1 MGARERQA
9 EEETSTPA
17 EPARAAPAAA
27 PFALTPA
34 ALAATPG
41 LSNQAVAGV
50 VARQYHGSSYARHGP
65 ELDERRQAITPQ
77 SRLGETEAH
86 LAGEMATSIAWIG
99 DAATKIYALIEDARK
114 ADKEGK
120 SFFGDNT
127 LEMTQRLT
135 QIAEALNKLQIGF
148 RATHAKIKDANASL
162 ERFEEMDKATQT
174 LTLVVNGL
182 ATLKSGAETNAKLQ
196 AFQAKPDAKSA
207 EAWAD
212 SVVDTFDNFGKVV
225 GAIPF
230 PPGLGFIP
238 DLWQGLLSAPKSYV
252 GFFKGTMKVRYGELD
267 RAIGRTEDYHQFLRT
282 GETVVWKGPACPMV
296 QDAWFFDQNLQNWM
310 VQLQKDKGFGATD
323 LYVYAPRELATL
335 LLDRLQGSSQSEET
349 KTRWGGWLASRAK

>member
-1 MGARERQA
+1 
-9 EEETSTPA
+9 
-17 EPARAAPAAA
+17 
-27 PFALTPA
+27 
-34 ALAATPG
+34 
-41 LSNQAVAGV
+41 
-50 VARQYHGSSYARHGP
+50 
-65 ELDERRQAITPQ
+65 
-77 SRLGETEAH
+77 
-86 LAGEMATSIAWIG
+86 MATSVAWIG

-127 LEMTQRLT
+127 LEMTQRLA

-162 ERFEEMDKATQT
+162 ERFEEMDKATLT

-182 ATLKSGAETNAKLQ
+182 ATPGVGRRDRREAAGVE
-196 AFQAKPDAKSA
+196 AKPDAKSA

-212 SVVDTFDNFGKVV
+212 SVVDASTTSARSSVRSRSHPGSASSRTCGKGSCPPPSPTSGSSKGHDE
-225 GAIPF
+225 GALRGAGP
-230 PPGLGFIP
+230 
-238 DLWQGLLSAPKSYV
+238 
-252 GFFKGTMKVRYGELD
+252 RD
-267 RAIGRTEDYHQFLRT
+267 RADQDYHQFLRT

-349 KTRWGGWLASRAK
+349 KPAGAGGSPRGRSDLPGAGEHGLAASRQLAHDRGRERADDQPVVARARSWRRRASRALRLTGEGARLVDDDVGAHGGLLMGC